1 MYNKTRQN
9 FRVVKTSLDLK
20 RPLPSTSRNLSF
32 LITRAR
38 NILRDALLRNLNFS
52 VQIKQFVLGILI
64 WINSTSISSM
74 QVINMRF
81 GSSMQVP
88 WIVNCCLTLLLVLWP
103 WTKIFQIPSTK
114 FFSRRLEDNNK
125 CRGFRN
131 QQRQEWE
138 LSFIFKSSAHFK
150 TIMSLLQFRNP
161 GSLKHLRFSR
171 CHFQKIPSL
180 FLANNASLVWWAP
193 PSYCREQLL
202 PVTLPTVWRLSEY
215 VWRSA
220 FF

>member
-9 FRVVKTSLDLK
+9 FRVIKTSLDLK
-20 RPLPSTSRNLSF
+20 RPLPSASRNLSF

-38 NILRDALLRNLNFS
+38 NILRDVLLRTLNFS

-64 WINSTSISSM
+64 WINSTFISSM

-88 WIVNCCLTLLLVLWP
+88 WIVNCCLTLLLVALDKNLP
-103 WTKIFQIPSTK
+103 DT
-114 FFSRRLEDNNK
+114 RLEDNNK

-180 FLANNASLVWWAP
+180 FLANNASLVW
-193 PSYCREQLL
+193 
-202 PVTLPTVWRLSEY
+202 
-215 VWRSA
+215 
-220 FF
+220 